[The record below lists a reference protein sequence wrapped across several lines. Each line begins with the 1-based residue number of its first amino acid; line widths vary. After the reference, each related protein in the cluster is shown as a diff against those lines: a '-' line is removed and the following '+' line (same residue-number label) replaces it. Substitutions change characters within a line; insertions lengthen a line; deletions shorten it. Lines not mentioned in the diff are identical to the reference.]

1 MRLKSQ
7 NWEKLEGSFMFH
19 PINILVF
26 EALLTLK
33 QIVNKAMFAPKDISL
48 MEINHTT
55 MYDKVE

>member
-33 QIVNKAMFAPKDISL
+33 QIVDKNHVCPKRYIPHGD
-48 MEINHTT
+48 NHTT
-55 MYDKVE
+55 MYNKVE

>member
-33 QIVNKAMFAPKDISL
+33 QVVDENKYTLKFDVL
-48 MEINHTT
+48 LN
-55 MYDKVE
+55 

>member
-1 MRLKSQ
+1 
-7 NWEKLEGSFMFH
+7 MFH

-33 QIVNKAMFAPKDISL
+33 QIVDKNHVCPKRYIPHGD
-48 MEINHTT
+48 NHTT